1 MRRGRAGHDLDVG
14 FKYNKVSF
22 HLKASAEVVKDV
34 SSGFTK
40 FALGAVSIGVLY
52 CYPELKSAVL
62 AVLKTVFGD
71 VQDVISGSLHFS
83 LYCTDAR
90 FLEVLDDYESGEI
103 KLRLEEEFLKV
114 GIKTT
119 ELEVM
124 IENVKEV
131 KERKAAIKERYRKRK
146 CIHLKY

>member
-1 MRRGRAGHDLDVG
+1 MRRGRAAHDLDVG
-14 FKYNKVSF
+14 FNYHNILLF
-22 HLKASAEVVKDV
+22 HLRANAEVVRHFF
-34 SSGFTK
+34 GGITRL
-40 FALGAVSIGVLY
+40 ALGAVSIGVLY
-52 CYPELKSAVL
+52 GYSECKSAVL

-71 VQDVISGSLHFS
+71 VEDVTSGSLHFS

-90 FLEVLDDYESGEI
+90 FLEVLDDYESGKI

-124 IENVKEV
+124 IENMKEAE
-131 KERKAAIKERYRKRK
+131 ERKAAIKER
-146 CIHLKY
+146 